1 MNPFECTVSLIII
14 IIILITCNQV
24 MHSHYQSLGGWSF
37 ELVGYWEEQMMAFL
51 NEPEMT
57 EILTQVDINSELQF
71 KLSVT
76 FPSSFD
82 LSARHCVK
90 KVEVNY

>member
-1 MNPFECTVSLIII
+1 
-14 IIILITCNQV
+14 

-57 EILTQVDINSELQF
+57 EILTQVDINSELQLQ
-71 KLSVT
+71 LSVT
-76 FPSSFD
+76 LTSSFNYQQ
-82 LSARHCVK
+82 CVK
-90 KVEVNY
+90 KARDKLLVMLTCTCK

>member
-1 MNPFECTVSLIII
+1 
-14 IIILITCNQV
+14 

-71 KLSVT
+71 KLSVMFT
-76 FPSSFD
+76 SSF
-82 LSARHCVK
+82 
-90 KVEVNY
+90 NYQQDIVLRKSEINYYSVI